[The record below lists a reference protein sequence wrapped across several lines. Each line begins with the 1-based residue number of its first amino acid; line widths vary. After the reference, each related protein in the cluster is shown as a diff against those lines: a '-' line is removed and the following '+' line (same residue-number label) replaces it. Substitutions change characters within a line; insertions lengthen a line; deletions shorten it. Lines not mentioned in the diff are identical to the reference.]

1 MNSRVKL
8 RARIILIGILLVAIV
23 LCVWLYSIQIVRGDS
38 YAKKANQQYIKPAT
52 ALLDRGSIF
61 FTAKDGTKIQAA
73 TLKSGFKIFMNPS
86 LVLDPKPAY
95 EALSEY
101 LTLDKEDF
109 MRKVI
114 KSNDHYEELADRV
127 AESTA
132 TSIRNLG
139 VAGLGVSK
147 ETWRVYP
154 GGSMVAHELG
164 LLGESASSTSV
175 TGRYGLERSY
185 ENVLKRSGTSSNA
198 NAFAQLFI
206 SIRDALSNGNEEEG
220 DIVTTI
226 EPTTQKYLEK
236 ILGETSLAWR
246 PDSIGG
252 IVIDPKTGEVVAMS
266 SLPTFDPNDT
276 SSVKNVRVFSNPL
289 VENVYE
295 MGSIMKPLTMA
306 VALDT
311 GAETVNSTYDDT
323 GTMTLSGKKISNFD
337 GKARGVVSMQEI
349 LSQSLNVG
357 VATIALKVGKEDFSK
372 YFLNFGLGNKTG
384 IDLPNEATGI
394 VGNLKTGRDVEIAT
408 AAYGQGLAISPINM
422 VTALSVLAN
431 GGYVVK
437 PHLVKEISHADGT
450 VKKIDDVRKGP
461 FLKTET
467 TNDVTKMLVEVVD
480 KSLLKGAIKID
491 RYSIAA
497 KTGTAQI
504 PDHVNGGYYTDRYLH
519 SFFGY
524 LPASNPKYLIFLYQ
538 VYPKG
543 AEYASATLTNP
554 FDQMAKFL
562 IDYYNI
568 APDR

>member
-8 RARIILIGILLVAIV
+8 RARIILIGVLLVAVV
-23 LCVWLYSIQIVRGDS
+23 LCAWLYSIQIVRGDS
-38 YAKKANQQYIKPAT
+38 YAKKANQQYIKPVT

-61 FTAKDGTKIQAA
+61 FTAKDGTKVQAA

-86 LVLDPKPAY
+86 LILDPNPAY

-109 MRKVI
+109 MRKVV
-114 KSNDHYEELADRV
+114 KSNDRYEELADRMPE
-127 AESTA
+127 ATA

-185 ENVLKRSGTSSNA
+185 ENVLKRSGVSSNA

-206 SIRDALSNGNEEEG
+206 SIRDALSSGNEEEG

-236 ILGETSLAWR
+236 ILVETSSTWR

-252 IVIDPKTGEVVAMS
+252 IVIDPKTGEIVAMS

-276 SSVKNVRVFSNPL
+276 SSVKDARVFSNPL

-311 GAETVNSTYDDT
+311 GAETPDSTYDDT

-337 GKARGVVSMQEI
+337 GKARGIVPMQEI

-357 VATIALKVGKEDFSK
+357 VATIALKVGKDNFSK

-384 IDLPNEATGI
+384 VDLPNEATGI

-422 VTALSVLAN
+422 TTALSVLAN
-431 GGYVVK
+431 GGYVVR
-437 PHLVKEISHADGT
+437 PHLVKEISYSDGR

-461 FLKTET
+461 FLRKET
-467 TNDVTKMLVEVVD
+467 TDDVTKMLVEVVD